1 MDHAQTIAMATDLL
15 ADGRAGDV
23 VQMVDPLLEPV
34 DAPAASTGQLLLR
47 TLRARIDA
55 VHRDRPERALEHLPS
70 PSAVEDLC
78 ACVRAE
84 VGLWRGWVHAR
95 RTSRPAVAHRAV
107 GLLENADDLFASIHA
122 PRGRCWARLG
132 RAQALFHL
140 GEYALMR
147 QALDDA
153 APLVGRLDQDVAQ
166 RWFHDLSI
174 PARQFGGQYDAAESH
189 LQSLRTLGRSQGDR
203 RIRGRASAHEAALR
217 HALGH
222 PPADVV
228 DSAQTAEA
236 LLRSADVGY
245 PLRTAYHA
253 HVGALLRRGDG
264 RAAEATLDEAEA
276 AVRDDPADQLP
287 FRLLRARIALRQDDV
302 DRAAA
307 QIEPLT
313 EQAEHLPH
321 GVHGASIALLRGEIR
336 ARRNRLDDAYTW
348 MARAYRTARETGR
361 RDLQLRS
368 RFTMART
375 DAAQGNPDAAR
386 AHLDAAEAHSDA
398 HSALPVALHRFSAE
412 GAVAQAA
419 ERPGEAVAA
428 YRLALAAA
436 SMIDDRYRTASLQ
449 LALAQLEDKDRA
461 HDLAGAAHTTFD
473 ALDADEEATVAAS
486 LADEASAATE
496 TSSLSPHPASAL
508 EDSELASTLRRA
520 ALSVPLVA
528 HTWLA
533 AAAAQLPDRWL
544 GVYRLS
550 SDGIA
555 VPLHERGRRPEGLS
569 PPSGPVEAGQGGPA
583 HWQVLSDA
591 RPSLCLGVEVDPADN
606 ASTVHTRL
614 DRLRPLIRL
623 AWERARLLQAR
634 SPDEAPLSPWTE
646 VPVDGFV
653 AESDAM
659 QSVLDRLRRLRTS
672 RSPLLLVGE
681 SGAGKRLLGRVLHAI
696 GPRADGPLH
705 HVACASMQREP
716 LSERLFG
723 RVRSDGSVTPG
734 AVHEAQGG
742 TLLIEDVDALP
753 DAAQTSLVRLLKTGE
768 VTPMEGTTST
778 PVDVRVLATTDGPS
792 ADGIAS
798 SLRGRLATFTLGM
811 PPLRERRA
819 DIPLLVRH
827 FLDTLRSDTLQDAAE
842 APVTQPAMEAL
853 LRYDWPGNVR
863 QLRNELERALVH
875 VANEPVQTIDR
886 TVLLDQI
893 VDAAQSAD
901 SAPPVDAPDAIL
913 HPDQTLSDVLSQTEA
928 AVIRRVLR
936 ACDGQITASA
946 EVLGLSRQGLY
957 KKMKRL
963 GIDASEIES
972 DTNPARTT

>member
-15 ADGRAGDV
+15 ADGRAEDV

-34 DAPAASTGQLLLR
+34 EAPAASTGQLLLR
-47 TLRARIDA
+47 GLRARIEV
-55 VHRDRPERALEHLPS
+55 VHRDRPARALEYLPS
-70 PSAVEDLC
+70 PSAVQDLC

-95 RTSRPAVAHRAV
+95 RSSRPAVAIRAL
-107 GLLENADDLFASIHA
+107 GLLEDADDLFGSIHD

-132 RAQALFHL
+132 RARALFSL

-147 QALDDA
+147 RTLDDA
-153 APLVGRLDQDVAQ
+153 EPLVGRLDEDGTQ

-174 PARQFGGQYDAAESH
+174 PARQFDGQYDAAESH
-189 LQSLRTLGRSQGDR
+189 LQSLRSLGRSQHDR
-203 RIRGRASAHEAALR
+203 RLRGRASAHEAALR
-217 HALGH
+217 YALGH
-222 PPADVV
+222 APAEII

-236 LLRSADVGY
+236 LLRSADAGY
-245 PLRTAYHA
+245 PLQAAYHA
-253 HVGALLRRGDG
+253 HVAALLRRGDG
-264 RAAEATLDEAEA
+264 RAAEAMLDEAES
-276 AVRDDPADQLP
+276 AVRDEPADQLP
-287 FRLLRARIALRQDDV
+287 FRVLRARMALRRDEEDG
-302 DRAAA
+302 AAA
-307 QIEPLT
+307 HLETLT
-313 EQAEHLPH
+313 EQAEDLPH
-321 GVHGASIALLRGEIR
+321 GVHGAPIALLRGEVR
-336 ARRNRLDDAYTW
+336 AHQNRLDDAYTW
-348 MARAYRTARETGR
+348 MQRAHRCARETGR

-368 RFTMART
+368 RFMMART
-375 DAAQGNPDAAR
+375 DAARGNPDAAR

-398 HSALPVALHRFSAE
+398 LSALPLILRRFSAE

-419 ERPGEAVAA
+419 DRPDEATAA

-436 SMIDDRYRTASLQ
+436 SMIHDRYRTAALQ
-449 LALAQLEDKDRA
+449 LALAQLERRDRA
-461 HDLAGAAHTTFD
+461 HALASAARETFD
-473 ALDADEEATVAAS
+473 ALGADDEATVAAS
-486 LADEASAATE
+486 LADDTPASPE
-496 TSSLSPHPASAL
+496 SPSPSPHPASAL
-508 EDSELASTLRRA
+508 EDVELATTLRRA
-520 ALSVPLVA
+520 SLSVSLVA
-528 HTWLA
+528 HTWLE
-533 AAAAQLPDRWL
+533 AAAAQVPCRWL

-555 VPLHERGRRPEGLS
+555 VPLHEHGRRPEGLS
-569 PPSGPVEAGQGGPA
+569 PPSGPVETSREGPA
-583 HWQVLSDA
+583 HWQFLSDA
-591 RPSLCLGVEVDPADN
+591 RPTLCLGVAVDPDDGRTTR
-606 ASTVHTRL
+606 SRL
-614 DRLRPLIRL
+614 DRIRPLIRL
-623 AWERARLLQAR
+623 AWERARLLQDR
-634 SPDEAPLSPWTE
+634 STEEDSLSPWTE
-646 VPVDGFV
+646 VPVEGFV

-659 QSVLDRLRRLRTS
+659 QAVLDRLRRLRKS

-681 SGAGKRLLGRVLHAI
+681 SGAGKRLLGRVLHAV

-705 HVACASMQREP
+705 HLACASMQREP

-723 RVRSDGSVTPG
+723 HVSPDGSLTPG
-734 AVHEAQGG
+734 AVHEAEGG

-753 DAAQTSLVRLLKTGE
+753 APAQNTLVRLLDTGA
-768 VTPMEGTTST
+768 VPPTDGTTAT
-778 PVDVRVLATTDGPS
+778 PVDLRLIATIDGTS
-792 ADGIAS
+792 ADGMEP
-798 SLRGRLATFTLGM
+798 SLRERLSTLTLGM

-827 FLDTLRSDTLQDAAE
+827 FLDTLRSDTLKDAAE
-842 APVTQPAMEAL
+842 APVTPPAMEAL

-875 VANEPVQTIDR
+875 VASEPVQTIDC

-893 VDAAQSAD
+893 VDAAQSAE

-913 HPDQTLSDVLSQTEA
+913 HPEQTLSDVLSQTEA

-963 GIDASEIES
+963 GIDASEIQP
-972 DTNPARTT
+972 DPNPATTT